1 MARRRALLVVMF
13 KRLAVDDP
21 ELEMIFLKIKVQ
33 NLVNRDGQ
41 PDEHLDDEIPF
52 RVRAAH
58 VIRIFAPRVLL

>member
-1 MARRRALLVVMF
+1 MF

-33 NLVNRDGQ
+33 NLVNRDGR
-41 PDEHLDDEIPF
+41 PGAHLDDEIPF
-52 RVRAAH
+52 RGRAAH